1 MPSFVPD
8 EESAIFSQALG
19 IVHIDPAGQYGL
31 FPEKDGE
38 ANGHIVRQPHPHTS
52 NESLDKSSTQSTHT
66 SEDSDVRSR
75 PPPPNGAPPPPPTMN
90 PPVNG
95 GAVEGISSEA
105 GHNGSASRK
114 PLPNGISTALLGDRT
129 PSSPYVTRE
138 GDSPALS
145 AKETFPRSS
154 FGSIQNSPVEMYLHP
169 VNKNEI
175 RTVDHAATPPHLRPP
190 AGTAASSLSVGAP
203 TPNADSSQRNAGS
216 PHRYSSPPLYTG
228 GALTPSSS
236 GALQPPGAGLK
247 HRHTLEVPKPT
258 PSRGSRDGV
267 DGTFASGRFS
277 PTTAAT
283 SVRRAS
289 LSLARRNTRSLHSEM
304 PRDEIVP
311 DDDAQRWTEAYRQ
324 KRASRRKRR
333 EIEDDDRVLVGTKVD
348 ESHAN
353 WVTAYN
359 MLTGIRVAVS
369 RTNAKIDRNL
379 TDADFYVKQKST
391 FDM

>member
-8 EESAIFSQALG
+8 EESAIFSQASG
-19 IVHIDPAGQYGL
+19 IVHINPAGQYGL
-31 FPEKDGE
+31 FPAKDGD
-38 ANGHIVRQPHPHTS
+38 ANGHIVRQPQPDNS
-52 NESLDKSSTQSTHT
+52 NESLEDDSSTQSTHT
-66 SEDSDVRSR
+66 SDDSDVRSR
-75 PPPPNGAPPPPPTMN
+75 PPPPNGAPPPPPIMN

-95 GAVEGISSEA
+95 GAVEGISSEV
-105 GHNGSASRK
+105 GRNGSASRK

-129 PSSPYVTRE
+129 SRE

-145 AKETFPRSS
+145 TRETFPRSS
-154 FGSIQNSPVEMYLHP
+154 FGSIQNSPVEMYMHP

-175 RTVDHAATPPHLRPP
+175 RTVDHATSPSPLRPP
-190 AGTAASSLSVGAP
+190 PGTGSGNLSVDAS
-203 TPNADSSQRNAGS
+203 TPNIDSNQRNLGS

-277 PTTAAT
+277 PTAAAT

-304 PRDEIVP
+304 PRDEVVP

-379 TDADFYVKQKST
+379 TAADFDVKQKST